1 MGLLTKGIRL
11 DSLNLWIFLFVFLG
25 GILSVTAA
33 ALYLFLPEA
42 IRYKTVDYLVSLAIG
57 ILLATSFSHLIPE
70 ALSGDGANSQLIMAT
85 MLFSILLFFILE
97 KTLIWRH
104 HHHVGGED
112 TLNRDINASA
122 PIILF
127 GDSFHNFL
135 DGILIASA
143 FMVDFRLGVVTG
155 LAVMAHEIPQEL
167 GDFAVLIKAGLS
179 RRRAFLFNFFSS
191 FAMFLGAVLAL
202 VLETAIQEYLPYL
215 LVIAAGSFTYVAM
228 SDLIPAVDKKLDAK
242 ELSFRILL
250 VAVGM
255 IVFSL
260 HYH

>member
-1 MGLLTKGIRL
+1 M
-11 DSLNLWIFLFVFLG
+11 DNLNLWIFLFVFLA
-25 GILSVTAA
+25 GILSVSAA
-33 ALYLFLPEA
+33 GLYLILPEA
-42 IRYKTVDYLVSLAIG
+42 TRHKAVDYLVSLAIG
-57 ILLATSFSHLIPE
+57 ILLGTSFSHLIPE
-70 ALSGDGANSQLIMAT
+70 ALSGDGVNSQLIMAT
-85 MLFSILLFFILE
+85 MLFSILLFFTLE

-104 HHHVGGED
+104 HHHTEGEAHKF
-112 TLNRDINASA
+112 TGKIAASA

-143 FMVDFRLGVVTG
+143 FMVDFSLGVVTA

-179 RRRAFLFNFFSS
+179 RRKAFLFNFFSS
-191 FAMFLGAVLAL
+191 FAMFLGAVVALAS
-202 VLETAIQEYLPYL
+202 ETVIGEYQPYL
-215 LVIAAGSFTYVAM
+215 LVVAAGSFTYVAM
-228 SDLIPAVDKKLDAK
+228 SDLIPAIDKKLDAK
-242 ELSFRILL
+242 ELSLRILL

>member
-1 MGLLTKGIRL
+1 MGLLTKGISL

-179 RRRAFLFNFFSS
+179 RRRAFLFNFFPHLQC
-191 FAMFLGAVLAL
+191 FWV
-202 VLETAIQEYLPYL
+202 
-215 LVIAAGSFTYVAM
+215 
-228 SDLIPAVDKKLDAK
+228 
-242 ELSFRILL
+242 RCW
-250 VAVGM
+250 
-255 IVFSL
+255 
-260 HYH
+260 H

>member
-1 MGLLTKGIRL
+1 M
-11 DSLNLWIFLFVFLG
+11 FLG
-25 GILSVTAA
+25 GALSVSAA
-33 ALYLFLPEA
+33 ALYLTLPEA
-42 IRYKTVDYLVSLAIG
+42 MRSKTVDYLVSLAIG
-57 ILLATSFSHLIPE
+57 ILLGTSFSHLIPE
-70 ALSGDGANSQLIMAT
+70 ALAGDGANSQLLMAT
-85 MLFSILLFFILE
+85 LLFSLLLFFILE

-104 HHHVGGED
+104 HHHIGGED
-112 TLNRDINASA
+112 ILNGDIDASA

-191 FAMFLGAVLAL
+191 FAMFLGAVMAL
-202 VLETAIQEYLPYL
+202 VLETAIEEYLPYL
-215 LVIAAGSFTYVAM
+215 LVIAAGSFIYVAM
-228 SDLIPAVDKKLDAK
+228 SDLIPAIDKKLDAK
-242 ELSFRILL
+242 ELSLRILL